1 MFLIFA
7 IILALYALFVISCIT
22 SWIRYKPQVNE
33 SASVEPSLSLVVC
46 CKNEATALPR
56 LLSSIAVQI
65 DDIDEIVFASDHSTD
80 STFDILQEFAVKHG
94 NIKVFQTDGYGKKN
108 ALREAIARST
118 SQYILCTDADCVLG
132 RHYFEL
138 VRRRLSTDQVDLMI
152 GGVKYID
159 NHTLFGR
166 LQALEFSS
174 LAATTMCSALGK
186 FPIMCNG
193 ANLAFSRRIWD
204 KAQNRLVDTEASGDD
219 IFLLHYIKEIKG
231 SVVYFKDI
239 YGFVETLAADTLHAF
254 YNQRKRWTSKS
265 RSYTDAQTVFVAL
278 LVTLTSITMA
288 ASMIAAI
295 FDSKFILLWLIKLV
309 IDSALLIP
317 FLLFSQQKYL
327 IAYIPFLSVIYPF
340 YIIMTV
346 LGGLFG
352 KFRWK

>member
-7 IILALYALFVISCIT
+7 IILALYTLFVISCIT
-22 SWIRYKPQVNE
+22 AWIRYKPQINE
-33 SASVEPSLSLVVC
+33 SVGIEPSLSLVVC

-65 DDIDEIVFASDHSTD
+65 DDIDEIIFASDHSTD
-80 STFDILQEFAVKHG
+80 TTFDILQEFALRHR

-138 VRRRLSTDQVDLMI
+138 VRRCLSTDQVDLMI

-166 LQALEFSS
+166 FQALEFSS
-174 LAATTMCSALGK
+174 LAATTMCATLGK

-204 KAQNRLVDTEASGDD
+204 KAQNRLVEAEASGDD
-219 IFLLHYIKEIKG
+219 IFLLHYIKKIK
-231 SVVYFKDI
+231 SRVVYLKDI
-239 YGFVETLAADTLHAF
+239 DGFVETLSADTLHAF
-254 YNQRKRWTSKS
+254 YNQRKRWTSKI
-265 RSYTDAQTVFVAL
+265 RSYTDVQTIFVAL
-278 LVTLTSITMA
+278 LVALTSIAMA
-288 ASMIAAI
+288 ISMMATI
-295 FDSKFILLWLIKLV
+295 FDSKFILLWVIKLV

-317 FLLFSQQKYL
+317 FLLFSQQRYL
-327 IAYIPFLSVIYPF
+327 IGYIPFLSVIYPF